1 MPADEDVDELIGLV
15 ADDRLLAVDP
25 ALLPASV
32 GRPHPLPES
41 ATRGRLVGA
50 GVTLTTVTLLG
61 GTVLALCGAIDV
73 LFENGGVL
81 GVIALVLGLLLAGT
95 HWGWVHVAE
104 AYADS
109 LEGRRNAGVIGER
122 QEWLRTIAPY
132 TRYEVG
138 TSAGDDGSIAIERV
152 RHRPV
157 LAGERAFTFT
167 RDVELREV
175 HSGDEPAAVVTER
188 AEILRRQ
195 AALDTE
201 RERKHFEALAGVFE
215 HRRLRDGDDA
225 ERREAAAAAS
235 RALSDQ
241 INANL
246 RDPPLVE

>member
-1 MPADEDVDELIGLV
+1 MAPDEGVDELVGLV
-15 ADDRLLAVDP
+15 ADERLLSVDP
-25 ALLPASV
+25 ALLPTAI
-32 GRPHPLPES
+32 GRPQPIPES
-41 ATRGRLVGA
+41 PARGRLVGA

-61 GTVLALCGAIDV
+61 GPALALLGAFDV
-73 LFENGGVL
+73 LFESGGVL
-81 GVIALVLGLLLAGT
+81 GVIALVIGLLLAGT

-109 LEGRRNAGVIGER
+109 LEGRQNAGVIGAR
-122 QEWLRTIAPY
+122 DEWLRTIAPY
-132 TRYEVG
+132 TRYEVT
-138 TSAGDDGSIAIERV
+138 TSAGDDGSIAIERI

-167 RDVELREV
+167 RNVELREV
-175 HSGDEPAAVVTER
+175 HSGDEPAAQITER
-188 AEILRRQ
+188 AELLRRQ

-201 RERKHFEALAGVFE
+201 REREHFESLAGVFE
-215 HRRLRDGDDA
+215 RRQLEAGDDA
-225 ERREAAAAAS
+225 SRREAAAAAS

>member
-1 MPADEDVDELIGLV
+1 MAPDQGVDELVGLV
-15 ADDRLLAVDP
+15 ADERLLSVDP
-25 ALLPASV
+25 TLLPAAI
-32 GRPHPLPES
+32 GRPQPIPES
-41 ATRGRLVGA
+41 AARGRLVGA

-61 GTVLALCGAIDV
+61 GTALALVGAIDV
-73 LFENGGVL
+73 LFESGGIL
-81 GVIALVLGLLLAGT
+81 GVIALLLGLVLAGT

-109 LEGRRNAGVIGER
+109 LEGRHNAGVIDER

-157 LAGERAFTFT
+157 LAGERAFFFT

-188 AEILRRQ
+188 AELLRRQ

-201 RERKHFEALAGVFE
+201 REREHFEALAGAFE
-215 HRRLRDGDDA
+215 SRQLEAGDDA
-225 ERREAAAAAS
+225 SRREAAAAAS